1 MIYPFLQAFLF
12 DVFARP
18 KGQAPTGDDAAPEH
32 IGSGYVLPEHFKST
46 EGRVKKPII
55 SKRFQPVGQFTLD
68 YLVIRPMDRPLCNF
82 KTSFSH
88 QWKPNW
94 KGLEVAH
101 RGLGNSYT
109 MAQQYVQIFDR
120 SFYS

>member
-1 MIYPFLQAFLF
+1 MSIF
-12 DVFARP
+12 VF
-18 KGQAPTGDDAAPEH
+18 Q
-32 IGSGYVLPEHFKST
+32 ST

-68 YLVIRPMDRPLCNF
+68 YLVIRPIQSEQLCNF
-82 KTSFSH
+82 KSSFSNH
-88 QWKPNW
+88 WKPNW

-109 MAQQYVQIFDR
+109 MAQQ
-120 SFYS
+120 